1 MGVPVPSPEF
11 CATQG
16 EPWDLDWTANDT
28 TVPTNNMRKRF
39 IRAPGRNDE
48 EVSLDADKI
57 GRTTRPNNY
66 HFEVITERKTGETVD
81 AVLG

>member
-1 MGVPVPSPEF
+1 
-11 CATQG
+11 
-16 EPWDLDWTANDT
+16 
-28 TVPTNNMRKRF
+28 MRKRF